1 MLSNHFKKFKHNL
14 QSVCADHSKNNSIPW
29 QKVFL
34 IYSIFNHANKHTYI
48 NTKWDVFKCFYTLW
62 ICALE
67 TWNNISLLTR
77 KDPKGI
83 FVLNLNISLLNVI
96 HKSQTT
102 IMRKL
107 ENKHERTQTLN
118 IFFYYKAFR
127 TAIQLHFLSKTS
139 FL

>member
-1 MLSNHFKKFKHNL
+1 MYDL
-14 QSVCADHSKNNSIPW
+14 QNVWIIIVKTI
-29 QKVFL
+29 VFFGKRYFSYTL
-34 IYSIFNHANKHTYI
+34 FLTMQTNIHAYV

-67 TWNNISLLTR
+67 TWNNISLLTH

-107 ENKHERTQTLN
+107 ENKHKRTQTLN
-118 IFFYYKAFR
+118 IFFYNKAFR
-127 TAIQLHFLSKTS
+127 IAIQLHFISETS
-139 FL
+139 FYQTLI